1 MNEKFKILEQVL
13 GRERVKLDEPLKY
26 HFAGG
31 IDAKA
36 ECFYI
41 ATSVPELIKALDLAK
56 DLNIPFFVFG
66 GGTKIMF
73 ASEELKGLIIK
84 NCASGVRINGVKG
97 KVSSKGIGVEEAMV
111 EAESGVSMNKLNE
124 FLKAQGLKELDSSVI
139 GEATIGGSLSL
150 DPRLQFASQKTKVW
164 SDSEVSDIDILE
176 LKRTDI
182 ILSTVL
188 KIKSAS

>member
-1 MNEKFKILEQVL
+1 MEDRYIYKELSHKIVGAAFEVYNTVGFGMPEKYIQAA
-13 GRERVKLDEPLKY
+13 Y
-26 HFAGG
+26 
-31 IDAKA
+31 A
-36 ECFYI
+36 E
-41 ATSVPELIKALDLAK
+41 E
-56 DLNIPFFVFG
+56 
-66 GGTKIMF
+66 
-73 ASEELKGLIIK
+73 
-84 NCASGVRINGVKG
+84 
-97 KVSSKGIGVEEAMV
+97 
-111 EAESGVSMNKLNE
+111 
-124 FLKAQGLKELDSSVI
+124 LKAQGLKELDSSVI